1 MDDSIRKQ
9 IIGIRSKY
17 CERILELLAEEGELY
32 HGDLSEKLNMSPSGL
47 SVIIK
52 KMQECDPPIIEI
64 MQIGKYKIYT
74 LPPNVKEYIEK
85 SLVEKKKMKEGAKT
99 GQENEQNVMEEDDIL
114 LCMQH
119 FVEKAGGQWRDILN
133 QLLRDVPCDA
143 DKETRKWFDRLMLLI
158 IDAAK
163 YKEEDIEELNRFIN
177 NEVLKFLL
185 QDYLNEIEECEKIL
199 DEIRKKEGGEK
210 LLRHFRIQ

>member
-9 IIGIRSKY
+9 IMGIRSKY
-17 CERILELLAEEGELY
+17 CEPILELLAVEGELY

-74 LPPNVKEYIEK
+74 LPPNVKEYIETN
-85 SLVEKKKMKEGAKT
+85 LLEKRRNEKAAKT
-99 GQENEQNVMEEDDIL
+99 GQKNEQEATGEADIL

-119 FVEKAGGQWRDILN
+119 FVEKAGRQWRDIFN
-133 QLLRDVPCDA
+133 QLLRDIPCDV
-143 DKETRKWFDRLMLLI
+143 DKETRKWFDRLMALVV
-158 IDAAK
+158 DASK
-163 YKEEDIEELNRFIN
+163 YKEEDIDELNRFIN
-177 NEVLKFLL
+177 NDVLKFLL
-185 QDYLNEIEECEKIL
+185 QDYLNEIEECERIL
-199 DEIRKKEGGEK
+199 DDIRKRKGGEK

>member
-17 CERILELLAEEGELY
+17 CEPILELLAQEGELY
-32 HGDLSEKLNMSPSGL
+32 HGDLAEKLNMSPSGL
-47 SVIIK
+47 NVIIK

-74 LPPNVKEYIEK
+74 LPPNVREYMENRK
-85 SLVEKKKMKEGAKT
+85 NERSAAVE
-99 GQENEQNVMEEDDIL
+99 QEYGEESSEEEDVL

-119 FVEKAGGQWRDILN
+119 FVEKAGEKWRDILN
-133 QLLRDVPCDA
+133 QLLRDRPCNVG
-143 DKETRKWFDRLMLLI
+143 KETRQQYDKLI
-158 IDAAK
+158 RCVLDAAK
-163 YKEEDIEELNRFIN
+163 YREEEIDELNRFIH
-177 NEVLKFLL
+177 NEVLEHLI

-199 DEIRKKEGGEK
+199 RQVGQREGGEK
-210 LLRHFRIQ
+210 LLRHFKLQ

>member
-9 IIGIRSKY
+9 IISIRSKY
-17 CERILELLAEEGELY
+17 CERILKLLAVEGELY

-74 LPPNVKEYIEK
+74 LPPNVKEYVEMN
-85 SLVEKKKMKEGAKT
+85 LMEKKK
-99 GQENEQNVMEEDDIL
+99 NEKDARAEQGNAQDVMEEDDVL

-119 FVEKAGGQWRDILN
+119 FVEKAGGQWKDIFN
-133 QLLRDVPCDA
+133 KLLRNTYCDA
-143 DKETRKWFDRLMLLI
+143 DKETRNQFEKLMALI

-163 YKEEDIEELNRFIN
+163 YKEEDIDELNRFIN
-177 NEVLKFLL
+177 NDVLQYLL
-185 QDYLNEIEECEKIL
+185 QDYLDEIEECEKIL
-199 DEIRKKEGGEK
+199 EDIRQREGGEK